1 MVIDYDP
8 PVKKLSE
15 EFVPHHKV
23 ALYLYF
29 LVCVKILSNR
39 FLTVVK
45 KFTPS

>member
-23 ALYLYF
+23 ALCF
-29 LVCVKILSNR
+29 LVCVKIL
-39 FLTVVK
+39 T
-45 KFTPS
+45 